1 MPGSMNSLGLPK
13 PPAETRVVVAM
24 SGGVDSSVVAALLAR
39 DGYDVVG
46 VTLQLYDH
54 GAFVGRSGACCAGR
68 DIADARDVAA
78 KLGIP
83 HYVLDYEQKFR
94 DGVIA
99 PFAQSYARGETPVP
113 CISCN
118 QTVKFADLLATAQD
132 LGADVMA
139 TGHYIASRDVGGRR
153 ALFRAADP
161 ARDQSWFLFATTPA
175 QLEHLRF
182 PLGELTK
189 AEVRALASEFG
200 LAIADKRD
208 SQDICFVP
216 AGHYSNI
223 VRKLAPDAGRP
234 GDIVHVDGRVLG
246 RHAGVAGFTV
256 GQRKGLG
263 VGGTEG
269 SDAAPLF
276 VVRIEPATTRVI
288 VGPRDALATKTVT
301 LRDTNWLGD
310 GDLREGARHGLPVFA
325 RVRSTRPPVPA
336 VLYADDTGESVEFPA
351 GESGVSPGQACVFY
365 ADGDPRAR
373 MLGGGFIAVTQSAA
387 MPLRRAG

>member
-1 MPGSMNSLGLPK
+1 MPGPLNSLGLPK
-13 PPAETRVVVAM
+13 RPLDTRVVVAM
-24 SGGVDSSVVAALLAR
+24 SGGVDSSVVAAMLAR

-54 GAFVGRSGACCAGR
+54 GTATGRSGACCAGR

-118 QTVKFADLLATAQD
+118 QTVKFADLFVTAQN

-139 TGHYIASRDVGGRR
+139 TGHYVSSREVDGHR
-153 ALFRAADP
+153 ALFRAADTS
-161 ARDQSWFLFATTPA
+161 RDQSWFLFATTPA
-175 QLEHLRF
+175 QLERLRF
-182 PLGELTK
+182 PLGEMTK

-200 LAIADKRD
+200 LSNAEKRD

-216 AGHYSNI
+216 AGHYSDI

-234 GDIVHVDGRVLG
+234 GDVVHVDGRVLG
-246 RHAGVAGFTV
+246 RHAGIAGFTI

-263 VGGTEG
+263 IGGVEG

-276 VVRIEPATTRVI
+276 VVRIEPATARVI
-288 VGPRDALATKTVT
+288 VGGRAQLATRTIT

-310 GDLREGARHGLPVFA
+310 GDLRNVASAGLSVFA
-325 RVRSTRPPVPA
+325 RVRSTRQPIAA
-336 VLYADDTGESVEFPA
+336 VLYADDAGERVEFPA

-373 MLGGGFIAVTQSAA
+373 VLGGGFIAATQSAA
-387 MPLRRAG
+387 TPLQHAS